1 MGSIGIP
8 QIQRSTFWLLQEASH
23 TRPFGGLGLNG
34 ILLNCLSRVA
44 TYQTFSSTQPEGCL
58 MTVDDNQQLR
68 QLLKLTEALICSMDV
83 ARRGHTENDR
93 TAWFSYKVF
102 AKRYMAIIHQLPQ
115 DFPALGVL
123 NPYDT
128 SIMPEPSSS
137 RPS

>member
-1 MGSIGIP
+1 
-8 QIQRSTFWLLQEASH
+8 
-23 TRPFGGLGLNG
+23 
-34 ILLNCLSRVA
+34 
-44 TYQTFSSTQPEGCL
+44 